1 MTYPEAI
8 QWLYDLRLFGAKLGL
23 ENPRRL
29 AKLVGNPQ
37 DRLRII
43 HVAGTNGK
51 GSVCAML
58 ESIYRQAG
66 YKTGLFTSPHLISF
80 RERMQINRQLIAE
93 KDIIRLAGEMRT
105 LLHDCPRKTHPTFF
119 EVITVMALQHFAKS
133 KCDVVLL
140 ETGLGG
146 RLDATNIVTP
156 IASVITPINEDHQQW
171 LGDTLAKIAA
181 EKAGIIKAGKPI
193 FCAVQKPEAQSV
205 IESVAKERDATL
217 TLADTQMELPALSLH
232 GEHQKQNAAL
242 AATVAKSLI
251 GELPAEKAAIR
262 EGLANAQWP
271 ARAQSWQAGNRRF
284 IFDAA
289 HNPASMRTLVDILR
303 KNHSG
308 QAPAILLGMSQEKNW
323 REMCRLIAPLASLVM
338 AVPTS
343 SQKAVSP
350 GSIAEVCSEFCET
363 MTAES
368 VEQGLDRLT
377 DEPFVVVAGSIY
389 LAGEVME
396 RLNVSPQPE
405 PDERD
410 LNEWIM
416 AT

>member
-8 QWLYDLRLFGAKLGL
+8 QWLYDLRVFGAKLGL

-29 AKLVGNPQ
+29 AEQAGNPQ

-58 ESIYRQAG
+58 ESIYRHAG

-80 RERMQINRQLIAE
+80 RERMQVNRQLISE
-93 KDIIRLAGEMRT
+93 EEIIRLTVQIRS
-105 LLHDCPRKTHPTFF
+105 LLHDWSREGHPTFF
-119 EVITVMALQHFAKS
+119 EVITVMALQHFDEN

-156 IASVITPINEDHQQW
+156 IAAVITPVDKDHQQW
-171 LGDTLAKIAA
+171 LGATLEQIAA
-181 EKAGIIKAGKPI
+181 EKSGIIKLGRPV
-193 FCAVQKPEAQSV
+193 FCAAQKSEAQAV
-205 IESVAKERDATL
+205 IKSTAEEQNAQF
-217 TLADTQMELPALSLH
+217 TLADTRMTLPALKLH

-242 AATVAKSLI
+242 AATVVKSLTDY
-251 GELPAEKAAIR
+251 LPIEEVVIR
-262 EGLANAQWP
+262 DGLAQVQWP
-271 ARAQSWQAGNRRF
+271 ARAQLWSDGKHRF

-289 HNPASMRTLVDILR
+289 HNPASMRTLADLLR
-303 KNHSG
+303 KNHIG
-308 QAPAILLGMSQEKNW
+308 ELPAILLGMSDEKNW
-323 REMCRLIAPLASLVM
+323 REMCRLIAPLAGRVI

-350 GSIAEVCSEFCET
+350 EEIAKVCSKFCET
-363 MTAES
+363 STAES
-368 VEQGLDRLT
+368 VEKGLELLA
-377 DEPFVVVAGSIY
+377 DESFVVVAGSIY

-396 RLNVSPQPE
+396 RLNVSSQSE
-405 PDERD
+405 SNERD
-410 LNEWIM
+410 LNEWVM

>member
-23 ENPRRL
+23 ENPRGL
-29 AKLVGNPQ
+29 AKQAGNPQ

-66 YKTGLFTSPHLISF
+66 YQTGLFTSPHLISF
-80 RERMQINRQLIAE
+80 RERMQINRRLIAE
-93 KDIIRLAGEMRT
+93 ANIIQLTDEMRAF
-105 LLHDCPRKTHPTFF
+105 LRNCPHESHPTFF

-146 RLDATNIVTP
+146 RLDATNIVIP
-156 IASVITPINEDHQQW
+156 IASVITPIDEDHQQW
-171 LGDTLAKIAA
+171 LGDTLAQIAA
-181 EKAGIIKAGKPI
+181 EKAGIIKPDKPV
-193 FCAVQKPEAQSV
+193 FCAAQNPEAQAV

-232 GEHQKQNAAL
+232 GEHQKQNAML
-242 AATVAKSLI
+242 AATVVKSLT
-251 GELPAEKAAIR
+251 GELPVEEASVH

-289 HNPASMRTLVDILR
+289 HNPASMRTLADILR
-303 KNHSG
+303 DDHPGK
-308 QAPAILLGMSQEKNW
+308 APAILLGMSQEKNW

-405 PDERD
+405 SDERD
-410 LNEWIM
+410 LNEWVM

>member
-29 AKLVGNPQ
+29 AELAGNPQ

-58 ESIYRQAG
+58 ESIYRHAG
-66 YKTGLFTSPHLISF
+66 YQTGLFTSPHLISF

-93 KDIIRLAGEMRT
+93 EDIIRLAGEMQA
-105 LLHDCPRKTHPTFF
+105 LLRDCPRESHPTFF
-119 EVITVMALQHFAKS
+119 EVITVMALKYFAKS

-156 IASVITPINEDHQQW
+156 IASVITPIAEDHQQW
-171 LGDTLAKIAA
+171 LGETLAQIAA
-181 EKAGIIKAGKPI
+181 EKAGIIKPGKPV
-193 FCAVQKPEAQSV
+193 FCAAQKPKAQAV
-205 IESVAKERDATL
+205 IESVAKEKDVPL
-217 TLADTQMELPALSLH
+217 TLADIQMELPALLLQ
-232 GEHQKQNAAL
+232 GEHQKQNATL
-242 AATVAKSLI
+242 ATTVAKSLTD
-251 GELPAEKAAIR
+251 EFPVEEAAIR
-262 EGLANAQWP
+262 EGLAKVHWP
-271 ARAQSWQAGNRRF
+271 ARAQSWQEGPRQF

-303 KNHSG
+303 DNHSG
-308 QAPAILLGMSQEKNW
+308 KAPAILLGMSQEKNW
-323 REMCRLIAPLASLVM
+323 REMCRLIAPLANRVM

-343 SQKAVSP
+343 SQKTVSP
-350 GSIAEVCSEFCET
+350 DSIAKVCSKFCET

-405 PDERD
+405 SDERD
-410 LNEWIM
+410 LNEWVM

>member
-1 MTYPEAI
+1 VTYPEAI
-8 QWLYDLRLFGAKLGL
+8 QWLYELRLFGAKLGL
-23 ENPRRL
+23 ENPRHL
-29 AKLVGNPQ
+29 AELAGNPQ

-58 ESIYRQAG
+58 ESIYRHAG
-66 YKTGLFTSPHLISF
+66 YRTGLFTSPHLISF
-80 RERMQINRQLIAE
+80 RERMQVNRQLIAE
-93 KDIIRLAGEMRT
+93 EDIIRLAGEMQT
-105 LLHDCPRKTHPTFF
+105 LLRDCPHESHPTFF
-119 EVITVMALQHFAKS
+119 EVITVMALQHFGKS

-156 IASVITPINEDHQQW
+156 IASVITPIAEDHQQW
-171 LGDTLAKIAA
+171 LGDTLDQIAT
-181 EKAGIIKAGKPI
+181 EKAGIIDSGKPV
-193 FCAVQKPEAQSV
+193 FCAAQKPEAQAV
-205 IESVAKERDATL
+205 IESAAKEQNASL
-217 TLADTQMELPALSLH
+217 TFSDTQMELPVLLLH
-232 GEHQKQNAAL
+232 GEHQKQNATL
-242 AATVAKSLI
+242 AATVVKSLTDV
-251 GELPAEKAAIR
+251 LPVEKAAIR
-262 EGLANAQWP
+262 EGLAKTHWP
-271 ARAQSWQAGNRRF
+271 ARAQSWQKGNRQF

-289 HNPASMRTLVDILR
+289 HNPASMRTLADILR
-303 KNHSG
+303 DNHSG
-308 QAPAILLGMSQEKNW
+308 KAPAILLGMSQEKNW

-343 SQKAVSP
+343 SQKAISP
-350 GSIAEVCSEFCET
+350 ESIAKVCSEFCET

-368 VEQGLDRLT
+368 PEQGLDRLA

-405 PDERD
+405 SDERD
-410 LNEWIM
+410 LNEWVM